1 MSGDRHDEGAPTARG
16 ANATTPAST
25 PHAAESSSTATA
37 RPPRPSMN
45 ASTLVDYAK
54 TLDCI
59 HCGLCLNTCPT
70 YRLTGAESSSPR
82 GRIHLMRAIAE
93 GELAADATF
102 ADEME
107 FCLLCRNCE
116 SVCPSGVHF
125 GAMMEHTRDGL
136 AREGTARRSGLVRF
150 AFDHVLKKRWMLRLA
165 TRAGR
170 TLQLL
175 GTWRIFFTHLGK
187 HGRMLA
193 DVPDLPPARERRLL
207 PAATPAQS
215 SRRGATAVLE
225 GCVMPELYGRVNRA
239 TVAVLARSG
248 YDVRVPKRHVC
259 CGSLHAHNGDL
270 DGARELAKSTIEAF
284 DALVD
289 EHGKPLPVV
298 LNSAGC
304 GAHMREYEHL
314 FGADDPW
321 RARARA
327 FSARVQDLS
336 VFLQAPDGRAGLDA
350 ALAQG
355 PRSLAELGRV
365 TWDDPCHLCHAQGVR
380 KEPRALLDR
389 VPGLERVELQGSELC
404 CGSAGIYTMLRP
416 ADSEA
421 IFAPKLAA
429 LDASG
434 ARVLVTANPGC
445 QLQWETGI
453 ARERRDVK
461 VLHLAELLE
470 RATRPVAERA
480 AP

>member
-1 MSGDRHDEGAPTARG
+1 M
-16 ANATTPAST
+16 ST
-25 PHAAESSSTATA
+25 PNAPSGATSTAA
-37 RPPRPSMN
+37 HPADRAMS
-45 ASTLVDYAK
+45 ASSLVDYVK
-54 TLDCI
+54 SLDCI

-70 YRLTGAESSSPR
+70 YRLTGTESAGPR
-82 GRIHLMRAIAE
+82 GRIHLMRAVAE
-93 GELAADATF
+93 GELRADAAF
-102 ADEME
+102 AEEME

-136 AREGTARRSGLVRF
+136 ARTGVAPRKGLVRF
-150 AFDHVLKKRWMLRLA
+150 AFDHVLKKRWMLRFA

-193 DVPDLPPARERRLL
+193 DVPDIPPARERRLL
-207 PAATPAQS
+207 PATTPAVGD
-215 SRRGATAVLE
+215 RRGTAAVLE

-248 YDVRVPKRHVC
+248 FEVRVPKGHVC

-270 DGARELAKSTIEAF
+270 DGARELARKTI
-284 DALVD
+284 DAYETLVD
-289 EHGKPLPVV
+289 ERGAPMPIV

-314 FGADDPW
+314 FDAADPW
-321 RARARA
+321 RVRAKA
-327 FSARVQDLS
+327 FAARVQDLS
-336 VFLQAPDGRAGLDA
+336 VFLATPNARAGLDA
-350 ALAQG
+350 ALAKG
-355 PRSLAELGRV
+355 PRTNADLGRV

-389 VPGLERVELQGSELC
+389 VPGLERVELEHSELC
-404 CGSAGIYTMLRP
+404 CGSAGIYSMLRP

-421 IFAPKLAA
+421 IFAPKVAA
-429 LDASG
+429 LDATG

-445 QLQWETGI
+445 QLQWETGL

-461 VLHLAELLE
+461 VLHLAEVLE
-470 RATRPVAERA
+470 RATRPAGR
-480 AP
+480 